1 MQDTIVVIVT
11 AFVGAIVLL
20 IGAATSQFDPRED
33 EEEGGSSVD
42 IATGGSGG
50 HSSHQGMSDTLKA
63 EFTSN
68 SGDADIQIG
77 VTGPLDPSHS
87 KKRRQSQKVIQN
99 NPKQCTHC
107 GALNGGSGGPCW
119 SCGSRPEATFSSEGI
134 DAVNKHLRETP
145 VDSSYLARGPTS
157 EEQERPRSP
166 GSLEDLEKAKAERD
180 ERRKQATTEDDVRR
194 QKEIP
199 FYYKWAGYTLAW
211 VDKWKSIIDTHARSL
226 MIVTSFATSIWGLS
240 IIYGALT
247 FNGTGLTALVMA
259 VLIAIVSATI
269 GALCFLAPGKLKTVV
284 LGYPF
289 ALNVILLP
297 PVVIAVYDPRLNVIL
312 EQSVLFAEYLLTN
325 YATVLGL
332 EMWLRSTFT
341 LEGINYLF
349 MWFSISFP
357 LGWFLG
363 GTVSVS
369 KTTILYTVELAQN
382 IAREAR
388 RTRTGT
394 PQPPPEGEPPEIPD
408 SK

>member
-33 EEEGGSSVD
+33 EEEGGSSVE

-50 HSSHQGMSDTLKA
+50 HSSHQGMGDTLEA
-63 EFTSN
+63 ELTSDN
-68 SGDADIQIG
+68 GNADIQIG
-77 VTGPLDPSHS
+77 ATGPLDPSHS

-107 GALNGGSGGPCW
+107 GSLNGGSGGPCW
-119 SCGSRPEATFSSEGI
+119 CCGSSPEATFSSEGI
-134 DAVNKHLRETP
+134 DAVNKYLRETP
-145 VDSSYLARGPTS
+145 VDSSYLARGPSS
-157 EEQERPRSP
+157 EEQERLRSP
-166 GSLEDLEKAKAERD
+166 GSIEDLEKAKEERD

-199 FYYKWAGYTLAW
+199 FYYKWAGYVLAW
-211 VDKWKSIIDTHARSL
+211 IDKWKSIIDTHTRSL

-247 FNGTGLTALVMA
+247 FNDTGITALVMA
-259 VLIAIVSATI
+259 VLIAIVSAAI
-269 GALCFLAPGKLKTVV
+269 GALCFLAPGKLKTVL

-325 YATVLGL
+325 YATVLGI
-332 EMWLRSTFT
+332 ETWLRSTFT

-349 MWFSISFP
+349 MWFSVSFP
-357 LGWFLG
+357 LGWILG
-363 GTVSVS
+363 GTVYTS
-369 KTTILYTVELAQN
+369 KTTIPYTVELVQN
-382 IAREAR
+382 IAHEVR
-388 RTRTGT
+388 RALTAT
-394 PQPPPEGEPPEIPD
+394 PQTPAEDDPPEIPD

>member
-33 EEEGGSSVD
+33 EEEGGSSVE

-50 HSSHQGMSDTLKA
+50 HSSHQGMGDTLEA
-63 EFTSN
+63 ELTSDN
-68 SGDADIQIG
+68 GNADIQIG
-77 VTGPLDPSHS
+77 ATGPLDPSHS

-107 GALNGGSGGPCW
+107 GSLNGGSGGPCW
-119 SCGSRPEATFSSEGI
+119 SCGSSPEATFSSEGI
-134 DAVNKHLRETP
+134 DAVNKYLRETP
-145 VDSSYLARGPTS
+145 VDSSYLARGPSS
-157 EEQERPRSP
+157 EEQERLRSP
-166 GSLEDLEKAKAERD
+166 GSIEDLEKAKEERD
-180 ERRKQATTEDDVRR
+180 ERQKQATTEDDVRR

-199 FYYKWAGYTLAW
+199 FYYKWAGYVLAW
-211 VDKWKSIIDTHARSL
+211 IDKWKSIIDTHTRSL

-247 FNGTGLTALVMA
+247 FNDTGITALVMA
-259 VLIAIVSATI
+259 VLIAIVSAAI
-269 GALCFLAPGKLKTVV
+269 GALCFLAPGKLKTVL

-325 YATVLGL
+325 YATVLGI
-332 EMWLRSTFT
+332 ETWLRSTFT

-349 MWFSISFP
+349 MWFSVSFP
-357 LGWFLG
+357 LGWILG
-363 GTVSVS
+363 GTVYTS
-369 KTTILYTVELAQN
+369 KTTIPYTVELVQN
-382 IAREAR
+382 IAHEVR
-388 RTRTGT
+388 RALTAT
-394 PQPPPEGEPPEIPD
+394 PQTPAEDDPPEIPD